1 MDFLTRLLR
10 FDPQALVRRR
20 PPAQMWGALPWGVL
34 AVVATDPVSADHTVA
49 AQDLLAG
56 GHPRNRDS
64 DWRFGLPPATADTVE
79 VLPHSVVRR
88 MARSAAE
95 TLRTALESGVDGK
108 PVGTR
113 RLRDALLDHV
123 AITVTVDR
131 PDSRYFGRVVPIPQ
145 RLVQALTRMGF
156 TDADAAGDPA
166 DVEVLLAGP
175 WVGLSTPAGAVWYRL
190 AGPTLR
196 PA

>member
-1 MDFLTRLLR
+1 VDGQFLARLLR
-10 FDPQALVRRR
+10 FDAGALVRLR

-34 AVVATDPVSADHTVA
+34 AVVAAPA
-49 AQDLLAG
+49 AQDRTFSARDLLDGVAR
-56 GHPRNRDS
+56 PQSRDS
-64 DWRFGLPPATADTVE
+64 EWRFGLPPAACESVE

-88 MARSAAE
+88 MAQSAAE
-95 TLRTALESGVDGK
+95 TLREALESGVDGRA
-108 PVGTR
+108 VGTR

-131 PDSRYFGRVVPIPQ
+131 PESRYFGRVVQIPQ

-156 TDADAAGDPA
+156 AADNGD
-166 DVEVLLAGP
+166 DIDVLLAGP
-175 WVGLSTPAGAVWYRL
+175 WVGLATPAGAVWYRIS
-190 AGPTLR
+190 GPTLR